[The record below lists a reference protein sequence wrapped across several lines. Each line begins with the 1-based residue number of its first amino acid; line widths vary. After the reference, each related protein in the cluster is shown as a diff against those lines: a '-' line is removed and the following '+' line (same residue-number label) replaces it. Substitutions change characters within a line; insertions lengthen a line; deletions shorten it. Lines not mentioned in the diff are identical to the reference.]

1 MKKIPDW
8 GYYGNASSTITQNIV
23 KYWDPL
29 ELMGGGPMI
38 SEDSTSSK
46 LSLRMPATTPV
57 AGNIDLELSSPYMF

>member
-1 MKKIPDW
+1 
-8 GYYGNASSTITQNIV
+8 V